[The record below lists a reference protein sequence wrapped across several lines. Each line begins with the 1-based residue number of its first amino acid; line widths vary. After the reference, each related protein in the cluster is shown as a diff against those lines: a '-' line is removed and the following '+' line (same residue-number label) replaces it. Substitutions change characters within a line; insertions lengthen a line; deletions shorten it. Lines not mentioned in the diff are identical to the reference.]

1 MKKALFV
8 EFFLSFSP
16 KNKLI
21 KRLNPIIVNNTMMR
35 YLQANVFCVYQ
46 GGEKIPRKYF
56 EKKERKT
63 EIDKLLKMRHVAL
76 AFC

>member
-1 MKKALFV
+1 
-8 EFFLSFSP
+8 
-16 KNKLI
+16 
-21 KRLNPIIVNNTMMR
+21 MMR

-76 AFC
+76 AFCWKNKLFLYFILFNF